1 MTAPPAPATQ
11 RPEHLRF
18 GIGARLLVAFIG
30 VGALAVGACI
40 VGWLSYAR
48 LSAELESTARGHVP
62 ALVFAAR
69 LSEAGGRLTA
79 AATELAT
86 AERREAHAG
95 AMARARERLEDL
107 RDLLDT
113 APAAG
118 AATRFGALRRQ
129 ADALAANLDAVD
141 QAASRRFEIEA
152 RTRTIVEELR
162 WLQADL
168 VDEVEPLVD
177 DARFNIHAALEQ
189 VGEAGAAADAQKVLR
204 DENAKTEAILMLNA
218 QAHLTIGI
226 LGRVATVR
234 AVDDLKQ
241 TSHFLGEAADEL
253 ALEEKKLEVWPDS
266 ITVRQI
272 VQRLVALSDMESGLP
287 GLRAAEIAAADDGQ
301 RLLAENRQLVGEVGG
316 AIGEVARRIEVEARE
331 AAGRAAEAIEI
342 GRGLLLGIA
351 LLSLVVAVL
360 VGWFYV
366 RRSLI
371 MRLERLTV
379 AAGAIAEGGTVDL
392 PVPPTRDGGDEL
404 DRLSHALAVFRQT
417 RDELVQAAK
426 LAALGQMAAGIGHEL
441 NQPLAAIRSHA
452 HNGTVLLA
460 RSRPKEA
467 AESLSRIEAL
477 TARMAQSISHLKR
490 FARRPEPAIGPV
502 QLAAAVEGALSLF
515 TRRIVDER
523 IKVERDIPPELKVLA
538 EEVRLEQVLV
548 NLISNALDALDGA
561 GERRLSLVARR
572 DGAHVRIDVRDTGA
586 GIGEEMRAHMFDPFV
601 TGKPPGA
608 GLGLG
613 LSLSFNIVRDFGGRL
628 ILAESSPQGST
639 FAIELREAA

>member
-1 MTAPPAPATQ
+1 MNAPIVPPAE
-11 RPEHLRF
+11 RPQSLRF

-30 VGALAVGACI
+30 VGTLAVGACV

-48 LSAELESTARGHVP
+48 LSAELESIARGHVP

-69 LSEAGGRLTA
+69 LSEAGGKLTA

-86 AERREAHAG
+86 AERREAHAE
-95 AMARARERLEDL
+95 AMSRARERLEGL
-107 RDLLDT
+107 RALLDT
-113 APAAG
+113 APAGG
-118 AATRFGALRRQ
+118 AAIRFGALRRQ
-129 ADALAANLDAVD
+129 VDALAANLHAVD
-141 QAASRRFEIEA
+141 QAASRRFDIEA

-189 VGEAGAAADAQKVLR
+189 VGEPGAAADAQKVLR

-226 LGRVATVR
+226 LGRAATVR
-234 AVDDLKQ
+234 TAGDLKQ

-253 ALEEKKLEVWPDS
+253 SLEEKKLEVWPDS

-272 VQRLVALSDMESGLP
+272 VQRLVALSDMENGLP
-287 GLRAAEIAAADDGQ
+287 GLRSAEIAAADDGQ
-301 RLLAENRQLVGEVGG
+301 RLLAENRQLVGEVG
-316 AIGEVARRIEVEARE
+316 ATIGEVARRIEVEARE
-331 AAGRAAEAIEI
+331 AADRAAEAIEI

-371 MRLERLTV
+371 VRLERLTV
-379 AAGAIAEGGTVDL
+379 AAGAIAEGGPVEL
-392 PVPPTRDGGDEL
+392 PVASTRAGADEL
-404 DRLSHALAVFRQT
+404 DRLSQALAIFRQT

-460 RSRPKEA
+460 RSRAKEA
-467 AESLSRIEAL
+467 AESLAKIETL
-477 TARMAQSISHLKR
+477 TSRMAQSISHLKR

-502 QLAAAVEGALSLF
+502 QLASAVEGALSLF

-523 IKVERDIPPELKVLA
+523 ITVERDIHPELKVLA

-561 GERRLSLVARR
+561 GERCLSLVARR
-572 DGAHVRIDVRDTGA
+572 DGAHVRIDVRDTGT
-586 GIGEEMRAHMFDPFV
+586 GVGDDMRAHMFDPFV
-601 TGKPPGA
+601 TSKPPGS

-628 ILAESSPQGST
+628 ILIESTPQGST

>member
-1 MTAPPAPATQ
+1 MSAPETPPTDGP
-11 RPEHLRF
+11 RPLLL
-18 GIGARLLVAFIG
+18 GIGGRLLTAFIG

-48 LSAELESTARGHVP
+48 LSAELESIARGHVP

-86 AERREAHAG
+86 AERREAHG
-95 AMARARERLEDL
+95 SAMARARARLDDL
-107 RDLLDT
+107 RGLLDT
-113 APAAG
+113 APAVG
-118 AATRFGALRRQ
+118 AATGFGALRRQ
-129 ADALAANLDAVD
+129 AVSLTANLDAVD
-141 QAASRRFEIEA
+141 RAATKRFDIEG

-177 DARFNIHAALEQ
+177 DARFNIQAALEQ
-189 VGEAGAAADAQKVLR
+189 VGEPGAAADAQRVLR
-204 DENAKTEAILMLNA
+204 DENAKTEAILGLTA
-218 QAHLTIGI
+218 RAHLAVGI

-234 AVDDLKQ
+234 AVEDLRQ

-253 ALEEKKLEVWPDS
+253 AVEGKRLEIWPDS

-272 VQRLVALSDMESGLP
+272 VERLVALSGIENGLP
-287 GLRAAEIAAADDGQ
+287 GLRAAEIAAAEDGQ
-301 RLLAENRQLVGEVGG
+301 RLLAENRDIVGEVGR
-316 AIGEVARRIEVEARE
+316 AIAGVARGIEGEARD
-331 AAGRAAEAIEI
+331 AAARAAEAIEI
-342 GRGLLLGIA
+342 GRGLLLTIA
-351 LLSLVVAVL
+351 FLSLLVAVL

-371 MRLERLTV
+371 ARLERLTV
-379 AAGAIAEGGTVDL
+379 AAAAIADGGPVDL
-392 PVPPTRDGGDEL
+392 ALPPARTGGDEL

-426 LAALGQMAAGIGHEL
+426 LAALGQMAAGIGHEM

-452 HNGTVLLA
+452 HNASVLLSRA
-460 RSRPKEA
+460 RPEEA
-467 AESLSRIEAL
+467 RESLARIEAL

-490 FARRPEPAIGPV
+490 FARRPAPAIGPV
-502 QLAAAVEGALSLF
+502 DLGAAVEGALSLF
-515 TRRIVDER
+515 ARRIEEEAVA
-523 IKVERDIPPELKVLA
+523 VALDIAPDLKVLA

-548 NLISNALDALDGA
+548 NLISNALDALDG
-561 GERRLSLVARR
+561 GRERRLAIVTRR
-572 DGAHVRIDVRDTGA
+572 EGLHVRVYVRDTGT
-586 GIGEEMRAHMFDPFV
+586 GVGEAMRTQMFDPFI
-601 TGKPPGA
+601 TSKPPGQ

-628 ILAESSPQGST
+628 ILVESSPEGST